1 VQIAAGLNAGPDR
14 GGGLGDDRGARLGA
28 GQERLSGRAPARHK
42 ILFESDY
49 PHADT
54 PWPHTQAV
62 VKELFRDVDQ
72 ETTDKITYKNA
83 EELFKFPMTVPG

>member
-1 VQIAAGLNAGPDR
+1 MYFCMIEEPWGLTQRDVIGVD
-14 GGGLGDDRGARLGA
+14 
-28 GQERLSGRAPARHK
+28 K

-83 EELFKFPMTVPG
+83 EKLFNFPLTVPA